1 MTLIFRPLTENDL
14 EAADGLIAEIHALHC
29 AARPDFF
36 RLVDGALRDRAFW
49 QSLLEDPNVGLFLAL
64 EDETPAGLIH
74 LVLRETI
81 LPMLTPRR
89 FVVVDTVIVAS
100 EFRQRGIGRKLMR
113 RAEQWAIE
121 HNADNIELN
130 VFDFNQPA
138 IALYAELGYEVLSR
152 RMSKKV

>member
-1 MTLIFRPLTENDL
+1 MTIIIRPLEINDL

-36 RLVDGALRDRAFW
+36 RLVDGPLRDRAFW
-49 QSLLEDPNVGLFLAL
+49 QSLLDDPNVGLFLAL
-64 EDETPAGLIH
+64 DDEAPAGLIH
-74 LVLRETI
+74 LVLRETT

-89 FVVVDTVIVAS
+89 FVVVDTVIVGS
-100 EFRQRGIGRKLMR
+100 EFRQRGIGRRLMR

-152 RMSKKV
+152 RMSKRV

>member
-1 MTLIFRPLTENDL
+1 MTLIIRSLETKDL
-14 EAADGLIAEIHALHC
+14 DAADALIAEIHNLHC

-36 RLVDGALRDRAFW
+36 SAVEDPLRDRAYW
-49 QSLLEDPNVGLFLAL
+49 HSLLDDPNVGLFLAI
-64 EDETPAGLIH
+64 EDDTPAGLIH
-74 LVLRETI
+74 LVLRETQM
-81 LPMLTPRR
+81 PMLTPRR
-89 FVVVDTVIVAS
+89 FVVVDTLIVGEA
-100 EFRQRGIGRKLMR
+100 FRQRGIGRKLMR

-138 IALYAELGYEVLSR
+138 IALYAEMGYEVLSR

>member
-1 MTLIFRPLTENDL
+1 MTLIIRPLEINDL
-14 EAADGLIAEIHALHC
+14 QAADGLIAEIHALHC

-36 RLVDGALRDRAFW
+36 RQVSVPLRDRAFW
-49 QSLLEDPNVGLFLAL
+49 QSLLDDPNVGLFLAL
-64 EDETPAGLIH
+64 DDEAPAGLIH
-74 LVLRETI
+74 LVLRETT

-89 FVVVDTVIVAS
+89 FVVVDTLIVGS
-100 EFRQRGIGRKLMR
+100 EFRHRGIGRKLMR

-138 IALYAELGYEVLSR
+138 IALYAEMGYEVLSR
-152 RMSKKV
+152 RMSKRV